1 MDWQRLWPWGFT
13 GVVRAGGFVGA
24 MYEVFVDK
32 LDRPALLA
40 LLGAMM
46 GLADR
51 AERSRKNGS
60 K

>member
-1 MDWQRLWPWGFT
+1 MERAWPWI
-13 GVVRAGGFVGA
+13 VRFGGLSGA

-51 AERSRKNGS
+51 LDRKR